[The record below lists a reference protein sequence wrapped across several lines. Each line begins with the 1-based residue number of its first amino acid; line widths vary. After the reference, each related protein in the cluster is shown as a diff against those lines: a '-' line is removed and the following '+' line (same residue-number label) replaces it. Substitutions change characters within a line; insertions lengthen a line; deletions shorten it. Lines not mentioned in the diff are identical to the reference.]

1 MCQYVIDHDGLVV
14 RLAAA
19 AGRGVNVRITL
30 DNTNFKD
37 SSCSRQPERLRSLY
51 DAGVRMRTLKL
62 KLSRGSFA
70 CMHSKMVLY
79 DSDTVTLGSA
89 NWTHNGF
96 EFNKEHVVRIIS
108 SPLNIQCAEDFENVW
123 SGCAIVDRD
132 RVEEACRLKEE
143 RVAKRAEQQA
153 ALRRSRS
160 LEVES
165 KTTST
170 TTTRASKSGGAVAM

>member
-1 MCQYVIDHDGLVV
+1 MYQYVIDHDGLVT

-19 AGRGVNVRITL
+19 VGRGVDVRIIL
-30 DNTNFKD
+30 DNSNFKD
-37 SSCSRQPERLRSLY
+37 SSCSRQPERLRSLQ
-51 DAGVRMRTLKL
+51 DAGARMRTL

-79 DSDTVTLGSA
+79 DSDTVTIGSV
-89 NWTHNGF
+89 NWTHNGL
-96 EFNKEHVVRIIS
+96 EYNKEHVVRIIS
-108 SPLNIQCAEDFENVW
+108 GPLNMQCAEDFEDVW
-123 SGCAIVDRD
+123 SECAAVDQERL
-132 RVEEACRLKEE
+132 EEACRLKEDK
-143 RVAKRAEQQA
+143 VAKRAEQA

-170 TTTRASKSGGAVAM
+170 TTTRASKSGGAVAL